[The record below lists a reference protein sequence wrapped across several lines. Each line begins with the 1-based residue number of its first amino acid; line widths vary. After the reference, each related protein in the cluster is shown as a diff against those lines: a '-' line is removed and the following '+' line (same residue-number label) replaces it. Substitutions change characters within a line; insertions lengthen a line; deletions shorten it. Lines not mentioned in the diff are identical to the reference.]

1 MKKLLYISSL
11 LAISIGVVLVF
22 GGLWAVVFTYQNVS
36 QENIITPEDASIP
49 NAPVRGPFTLHSQAN
64 VIRKHTLK
72 STNGQTYAEMPRQIP
87 KIDEDGDPVLD
98 KEGNP
103 VMVANETRN
112 MWITATAL
120 ITALHLAIITYL
132 FSGLISLLG
141 FISIWTGIVFGA
153 LNKKYSR

>member
-49 NAPVRGPFTLHSQAN
+49 NAPVRGPFTLHSQA
-64 VIRKHTLK
+64 
-72 STNGQTYAEMPRQIP
+72 
-87 KIDEDGDPVLD
+87 
-98 KEGNP
+98 
-103 VMVANETRN
+103 
-112 MWITATAL
+112 
-120 ITALHLAIITYL
+120 LHLAIITYL